1 MNFLKSTNESNL
13 GISHLYACEG
23 GLLSSYI
30 RIFGMGL
37 NNFIKM
43 GVAGWEEFQSYSN
56 SGLIYTVQELA
67 FLPETLKEFTG

>member
-13 GISHLYACEG
+13 RMSYLYAGEG
-23 GLLSSYI
+23 GLLSSCI

-43 GVAGWEEFQSYSN
+43 GVAGWEEFQSFSN
-56 SGLIYTVQELA
+56 SGLIYTAQELA
-67 FLPETLKEFTG
+67 FLPETLKEFAG